1 MLQTTQKLILKLLDH
16 PKYTL
21 SFLAAV
27 TIILGSYLPGLK
39 MDFTIEQLFSQN
51 DPVIERFMTFR
62 EEFAGVDNIVFLI
75 YESDNPFSHT
85 NLVKNR
91 QMVENLAE
99 IEGVESVPFLYA
111 RCNPDQSLPE
121 WLLLLHRLKSYNFLS
136 IRMT

>member
-39 MDFTIEQLFSQN
+39 MDFTIEQLFSQD

-91 QMVENLAE
+91 QMVENLAQ
-99 IEGVESVPFLYA
+99 IEGVESVK
-111 RCNPDQSLPE
+111 SLTNIE
-121 WLLLLHRLKSYNFLS
+121 LFTEGGGWRSNSHSGRD
-136 IRMT
+136 